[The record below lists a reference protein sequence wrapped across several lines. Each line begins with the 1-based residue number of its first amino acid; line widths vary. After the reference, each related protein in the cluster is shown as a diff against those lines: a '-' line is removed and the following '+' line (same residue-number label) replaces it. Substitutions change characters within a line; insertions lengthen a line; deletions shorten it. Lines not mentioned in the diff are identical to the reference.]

1 MSLQRLAMTTL
12 VVRDYAE
19 AITWFTRVLRWQLV
33 EDQPVTETKRWV
45 VVAPQGGGSALLLAR
60 AASAEQEAAIG
71 HQTGGRVALFLH
83 TDDLDAD
90 LAHLRA
96 QGVKFAEPAPRVEPY
111 GRVIVFRDLYGNKWD
126 LIEPAGRLA

>member
-12 VVRDYAE
+12 VVRDSDE

>member
-12 VVRDYAE
+12 VVRDYDE

-60 AASAEQEAAIG
+60 AASAEQGQPSVTRPAAASRCSCTRTTSTPTSRIC
-71 HQTGGRVALFLH
+71 GRRASSSPSLH
-83 TDDLDAD
+83 RASSPTDASSCS
-90 LAHLRA
+90 ATSTA
-96 QGVKFAEPAPRVEPY
+96 TSGT
-111 GRVIVFRDLYGNKWD
+111 
-126 LIEPAGRLA
+126 

>member
-1 MSLQRLAMTTL
+1 MTLQRLAMATL
-12 VVRDYAE
+12 VVRDYDE
-19 AITWFTRVLRWQLV
+19 AIAWFTRVLRWRLV
-33 EDQPVTETKRWV
+33 EDQPMTEAKRWV
-45 VVAPQGGGSALLLAR
+45 VVAPSGGGSALLLAK

-71 HQTGGRVALFLH
+71 RQTGGRVALFLH

-96 QGVKFAEPAPRVEPY
+96 QGVKFAEPAPRAEPY

-126 LIEPAGRLA
+126 LIETAGRLA